1 MKIFYSSSALV
12 LLVKLQRNP
21 AFAGRVPAREVRVY
35 SGKLVKVIGGTMLY
49 Q

>member
-1 MKIFYSSSALV
+1 M

-35 SGKLVKVIGGTMLY
+35 VYSGKLVKVIGGTMLY